1 MKDLFPLNRLA
12 RATGLALLSII
23 FLNCSPVAFSVTDRS
38 GSNIEPV
45 DPVDPT
51 ESCYT
56 DQFRQPTQ
64 AVGKLDILFV
74 TDTSGSLDTERAAV
88 ANGID
93 AFVAGLNNNVD
104 YNIAVMLGHGST
116 SSYAGKLYQ
125 HAAEPVVLTKA
136 QGLAQIRA
144 DLRTKLSSPRG
155 DGNSDGGEMNLYSVN
170 RAVTDAALFAGS
182 QAQGFFRN
190 DAALAVVFVGDEN
203 DICAEYPA
211 GVTPVPDPQGS
222 EPVAKARDCGGITPL
237 SVYNN
242 LKAKKGMKPT
252 LVSSI
257 IYLPGQAYPMT
268 DENEIGY
275 GMLEA
280 TELSKGL
287 KVNLAGT
294 ETQIANGLFDI
305 GKLADSQLPLITKHT
320 LSKPGTLT
328 ALEVRIDNQ
337 VETDFTFEAATR
349 EVHLN
354 RPGSAGSSVAI
365 RYCVK

>member
-1 MKDLFPLNRLA
+1 MKDLFPLNQAA
-12 RATGLALLSII
+12 RTVGLALLSVV
-23 FLNCSPVAFSVTDRS
+23 FLNCSPVMFSTVERS
-38 GSNIEPV
+38 GNQIDPV

-56 DQFRQPTQ
+56 DQFQQPTQ
-64 AVGKLDILFV
+64 SVGKLDILFV

-93 AFVAGLNNNVD
+93 AFVAGLSNNVD

-116 SSYAGKLYQ
+116 SAYAGRLYQ
-125 HAAEPVVLTKA
+125 HAAEPVVLTKS
-136 QGLAQIRA
+136 QGLAQIRT
-144 DLRTKLSSPRG
+144 DLRTKLSSPLN
-155 DGNSDGGEMNLYSVN
+155 DGGSDGGEMNLYSLN
-170 RAVTDAALFAGS
+170 RAVTDAATFAGS
-182 QAQGFFRN
+182 QSFGFFRS

-222 EPVAKARDCGGITPL
+222 EPAAKARDCGGISPL

-242 LKAKKGMKPT
+242 LKAKKGVKPL

-280 TELSKGL
+280 TDLSKGL

-305 GKLADSQLPLITKHT
+305 GKLADSQLTLITKHT
-320 LSKPGTLT
+320 LSKPGAVS
-328 ALEVRIDNQ
+328 ALEVRVDNQ
-337 VETDFTFEAATR
+337 IESDFMFDTATR

-354 RPGSAGSSVAI
+354 RPGSAGSKVEI
-365 RYCVK
+365 RFCVK